1 MEKIFDQPVKNDRI
15 TYNNAK
21 KIVTSQRDDYETCLL
36 YHVYFKGYY
45 KMIAIDLSNQQAL
58 DADQKAKQ

>member
-1 MEKIFDQPVKNDRI
+1 MEKIFDQPVQNDRI
-15 TYNNAK
+15 TYNNVK

-36 YHVYFKGYY
+36 HHVYFKGYY
-45 KMIAIDLSNQQAL
+45 KMIAIDLTKQHAL

>member
-15 TYNNAK
+15 TYNNVK
-21 KIVTSQRDDYETCLL
+21 KIVASQRDDYEICLL
-36 YHVYFKGYY
+36 HHVCFKGYY
-45 KMIAIDLSNQQAL
+45 KMIAIDLAKQHAL

>member
-1 MEKIFDQPVKNDRI
+1 MEKNFDQPVKNDRI

-21 KIVTSQRDDYETCLL
+21 KIVRSQRDDYETCLL
-36 YHVYFKGYY
+36 HHVYFKDYY
-45 KMIAIDLSNQQAL
+45 KMIAIDLSKQQAL

>member
-15 TYNNAK
+15 TYNNVK

-36 YHVYFKGYY
+36 HHVYFKSYY
-45 KMIAIDLSNQQAL
+45 KMIAIDLTKQHAL
-58 DADQKAKQ
+58 DADRKAKQ

>member
-15 TYNNAK
+15 TYNNVK
-21 KIVTSQRDDYETCLL
+21 KIVTSQRDYYETCLL
-36 YHVYFKGYY
+36 HHVYFKGYY
-45 KMIAIDLSNQQAL
+45 KMIAIDLTKQHAL